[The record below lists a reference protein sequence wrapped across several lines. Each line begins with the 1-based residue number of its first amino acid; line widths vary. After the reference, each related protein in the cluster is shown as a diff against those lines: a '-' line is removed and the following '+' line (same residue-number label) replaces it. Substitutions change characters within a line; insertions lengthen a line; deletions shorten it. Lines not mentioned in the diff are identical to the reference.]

1 MSNRKT
7 LFSTCL
13 TVGPIQLFISF
24 TKELHAIPNYVR
36 CKLYLFPMQCFGQV
50 RVFCNINLFVYYSKA
65 VQARQV
71 HALNLLGSRVS
82 LLLIIFL
89 HQIKMF
95 QISVHV
101 CTSFDSTHLNFIEI
115 ESFYI
120 SFLVVFESI
129 ILNNFP

>member
-50 RVFCNINLFVYYSKA
+50 RVFCNTNLFVFYSKA

-71 HALNLLGSRVS
+71 HTLNLLGSRVS
-82 LLLIIFL
+82 LLLIIFF
-89 HQIKMF
+89 HQLKMC
-95 QISVHV
+95 QLSVHV
-101 CTSFDSTHLNFIEI
+101 STSFDSTHLNFIDI
-115 ESFYI
+115 DLFYI
-120 SFLVVFESI
+120 SFLIFFESI
-129 ILNNFP
+129 TLNNFL